1 MSLGRVCVALTELD
15 GAKTELWRCVA
26 AGDTALLE
34 GQLELLH
41 QQWEELCT
49 KVSERHTGI
58 QGGERERE
66 LSNFNITD
74 CLECEIAVMM

>member
-1 MSLGRVCVALTELD
+1 MQESEVSLGRACTALTELD

-34 GQLELLH
+34 GQLQLLH

-49 KVSERHTGI
+49 KVRERERGR
-58 QGGERERE
+58 GGEGERERGRE
-66 LSNFNITD
+66 RYR
-74 CLECEIAVMM
+74 ERAVQL